1 MLVLV
6 FGGVPGSDV
15 DNRYGAAEL
24 GGGGGG
30 GKCERSSERR
40 DSNNSWSARWY
51 FTAFS
56 RLEKHGTRQA

>member
-1 MLVLV
+1 MLVLAL
-6 FGGVPGSDV
+6 GGVPGSDF
-15 DNRYGAAEL
+15 DNRYGAAER
-24 GGGGGG
+24 G
-30 GKCERSSERR
+30 GKCEQSSERR

>member
-6 FGGVPGSDV
+6 LGDVPDSDV
-15 DNRYGAAEL
+15 DNRYGAAEQ
-24 GGGGGG
+24 G

-56 RLEKHGTRQA
+56 RLEKYDTRQA